1 MLRARIEY
9 NLRRELRLRNRSL
22 NITHDSRIVTLDA
35 KQAVPVYTN
44 QQTASLRPTC
54 VRLFLQPGPLLL
66 KGDWTVMNYVE
77 VHSAGLTDKGLVRQ
91 DNQDQF
97 LVTELTRSMVVR
109 SGSLDASESS
119 RLFGG
124 PLGHLF
130 FVADGMGGHKGG
142 NEASRLAIQFF
153 VNAVL
158 NSSRWL
164 VRIEPY
170 NESAFIDEIR
180 HLLGNA
186 HRTIQSKSE
195 TDTQLEGMGTTLTLA
210 YVAWPKLFVVHAGD
224 TRCYL
229 LRDGKLRLITRDHT
243 LANQMMKAGTLD
255 PSKVERSQWSN
266 VLVNAL
272 GAGAENVFADV
283 YRDELKFGDSL
294 LLCSDGLNKH
304 VSDNEICGVLLE
316 SEDTTAACKRLI
328 QLAKQ
333 DGGSDNVTAVVASFL
348 KPKRRVARM
357 KIMLSENAVEKVFQD
372 IAIPENDLDTMAEFD
387 EELETT
393 TVEHEYG
400 TVDYPDDGT
409 TSTQDLLSDSDE
421 ELPPAERP
429 YT

>member
-1 MLRARIEY
+1 
-9 NLRRELRLRNRSL
+9 
-22 NITHDSRIVTLDA
+22 
-35 KQAVPVYTN
+35 
-44 QQTASLRPTC
+44 
-54 VRLFLQPGPLLL
+54 
-66 KGDWTVMNYVE
+66 MNYVE
-77 VHSAGLTDKGLVRQ
+77 VYSAGLTDKGLVRQ

-109 SGSLDASESS
+109 SGSLDAAESS

-124 PLGHLF
+124 PLGYLF

-142 NEASRLAIQFF
+142 SEASRLAIQFF

-158 NSSRWL
+158 NSSQWL
-164 VRIEPY
+164 VRIGSD
-170 NESAFIDEIR
+170 NEAAFVDEIR
-180 HLLGNA
+180 QLIGNA

-195 TDTQLEGMGTTLTLA
+195 GDNLLEGMGTTLTLA

-229 LRDGKLRLITRDHT
+229 LRDGKLRLVTRDHT

-283 YRDELKFGDSL
+283 YRDELKYGDGL

-304 VSDNEICGVLLE
+304 LSDDEICAVLLE
-316 SEDTTAACKRLI
+316 STDNKAACKRLI

-333 DGGSDNVTAVVASFL
+333 DGGSDNVTAVFSTFM

-357 KIMLSENAVEKVFQD
+357 KIMLAQNADESVFQD
-372 IAIPENDLDTMAEFD
+372 VAIPENELDTMLESDD
-387 EELETT
+387 ESELSTA
-393 TVEHEYG
+393 EHESG
-400 TVDYPDDGT
+400 TVDFPDNGPS
-409 TSTQDLLSDSDE
+409 STVDLEIETNE
-421 ELPPAERP
+421 ELPPGERP
-429 YT
+429 TVDR

>member
-1 MLRARIEY
+1 
-9 NLRRELRLRNRSL
+9 
-22 NITHDSRIVTLDA
+22 
-35 KQAVPVYTN
+35 
-44 QQTASLRPTC
+44 
-54 VRLFLQPGPLLL
+54 
-66 KGDWTVMNYVE
+66 MNYVE
-77 VHSAGLTDKGLVRQ
+77 VNSAGLTDKGLVRQ

-124 PLGHLF
+124 PLGYLF

-158 NSSRWL
+158 NSSQWL
-164 VRIEPY
+164 VRIGSD
-170 NESAFIDEIR
+170 NEAAFVDEIR
-180 HLLGNA
+180 QLIGNA

-195 TDTQLEGMGTTLTLA
+195 DDTLLEGMGTTLTLA

-229 LRDGKLRLITRDHT
+229 LRDGKLRLVTRDHT

-272 GAGAENVFADV
+272 GAGSENVFADV
-283 YRDELKFGDSL
+283 YRDELKYGDGL

-304 VSDNEICGVLLE
+304 LSDDEICGVLLE
-316 SEDTTAACKRLI
+316 STDSKAACKRLI

-333 DGGSDNVTAVVASFL
+333 NGGSDNVTAVFSMFM

-357 KIMLSENAVEKVFQD
+357 KIMLAENAVESVFQD
-372 IAIPENDLDTMAEFD
+372 VAIPDNELD
-387 EELETT
+387 T
-393 TVEHEYG
+393 TVECDDDSEPSTAEYEYG
-400 TVDYPDDGT
+400 TADFPDNGPNSTLDLESEPKEDLPPGERPTVDY
-409 TSTQDLLSDSDE
+409 
-421 ELPPAERP
+421 
-429 YT
+429 